1 MKRYADTII
10 SLARMLTVRFF
21 RDKVAMFFTFIFPL
35 IFLLVFGALNRND
48 SGVNFDVIVIDQ
60 AQSEFSTQF
69 VDQMKQTDF
78 VEEVAA
84 DSLDDAKEQM
94 SRGEADT
101 ILLLPEDF
109 GAPNNDGQP
118 AGNAVVFFSPTSA
131 QTGQTFASIT
141 DSVLSEISQ
150 EITGQQPLFTVEQRS
165 TDTKGLSSFDY
176 IFAGLLGFSIL
187 SLGFFGPTNSL
198 PSMKKEG
205 ILRRLRTTPLRTS
218 QFVLG
223 NTLNYLFIGLITV
236 ALLFVVGV
244 LLFDFQMQGSYVYFA
259 LISALGIIMMFG
271 FGLAVGGWAKN
282 ENQAAPLTNLI
293 AFPMMFLSGVFFP
306 RFLMP
311 EWLQSISGLLP
322 LTPLIDGIRFI
333 IVESKTLVEIAPQLA
348 LIGIWTIIIYII
360 AFRVFR
366 WE

>member
-1 MKRYADTII
+1 MKQYFNTIA
-10 SLARMLTVRFF
+10 SLAKMLTKQFF

-48 SGVNFDVIVIDQ
+48 SGVSFDVVILDQ
-60 AQSEFSTQF
+60 AQNQFSSEFIE
-69 VDQMKQTDF
+69 QMKQTDF
-78 VEEVAA
+78 VTEVSA
-84 DSLDDAKEQM
+84 DSLDQAKEKM

-101 ILLLPEDF
+101 ILLLEESF
-109 GAPNNDGQP
+109 GETNEQGQP
-118 AGNAVVFFSPTSA
+118 NGQAVVFFSPTSA

-141 DSVLSEISQ
+141 DSILGEINQ
-150 EITGQQPLFTVEQRS
+150 DITGQEPLFTVEQRS
-165 TDTKGLSSFDY
+165 TDTRGLSSFDY

-223 NTLNYLFIGLITV
+223 NALNYLFIGLITV
-236 ALLFVVGV
+236 ALLFLVGV
-244 LLFDFQMQGSYVYFA
+244 LLFDFQMQGNYLAFA
-259 LISALGIIMMFG
+259 FISALGIVMMFG
-271 FGLAVGGWAKN
+271 FGLSVGGWAKN
-282 ENQAAPLTNLI
+282 ENQAAPLTNLV

-311 EWLQSISGLLP
+311 DWLQTVSAALP

-333 IVESKTLVEIAPQLA
+333 IVESKSLVEIAPQLG
-348 LIGIWTIIIYII
+348 LIGLWTVVIYVI

>member
-1 MKRYADTII
+1 MKRYINTIR
-10 SLARMLTVRFF
+10 SLAKMLTVRFF

-48 SGVNFDVIVIDQ
+48 SGVSFDVVIIDQ
-60 AQSEFSTQF
+60 AQNQFSTDF
-69 VDQMKQTDF
+69 VEQLKQTDF
-78 VEEVAA
+78 VTEVSAE
-84 DSLDDAKEQM
+84 SLDQAKEKM

-101 ILLLPEDF
+101 ILLLEDSF
-109 GAPNNDGQP
+109 GQVNSQGQP
-118 AGNAVVFFSPTSA
+118 NGQAVVYFSPTSA

-141 DSVLSEISQ
+141 DSILGEVNQ
-150 EITGQQPLFTVEQRS
+150 EITGQRPLFTVEQRS
-165 TDTKGLSSFDY
+165 TDTRGLSSFDY

-187 SLGFFGPTNSL
+187 SLGFFGPTNAL

-223 NTLNYLFIGLITV
+223 NALNYLFIGLITV

-244 LLFDFQMQGSYVYFA
+244 LLFDFQMQGSYISFG
-259 LISALGIIMMFG
+259 LIAALGIVMMFG
-271 FGLAVGGWAKN
+271 FGLSVGGWAKN
-282 ENQAAPLTNLI
+282 ENQAAPLTNLV

-311 EWLQSISGLLP
+311 DWLQTVSGFLP
-322 LTPLIDGIRFI
+322 LTPLIDGIRYI
-333 IVESKTLVEIAPQLA
+333 IVESKTLIDIAPQLG
-348 LIGIWTIIIYII
+348 LIAVWTIAIYIV